1 MPQTNRSETLM
12 DEQTQT
18 EGETVSIRAQKAD
31 VITFLKKQQPRE
43 TTTFQVLTMSLFQEE
58 LRRERSRSDRSKAP
72 LSLLIIQLKADSHI
86 DPENLQSVLFLLHH
100 KLRALDSIGLL
111 EPNVLALLLPDTD
124 EDGAQS
130 VADKVIAQNNS
141 HISSI
146 KVTAYPDKLFESL
159 QQGAQPED
167 NIESIL
173 LLNTPISRPT
183 QSALKRSLDIFG
195 ALVGLLVLSPLMLII
210 MALIKLTSPG
220 PTIFRQ
226 VRLGKDFVPF
236 TFYKFRS
243 MHTGADDR
251 VHRDY
256 LKNLINGN
264 DDAVNQEATGEAV
277 YKIKSDSR
285 ITRIGRFIRKTS
297 IDELPQL
304 FNVLK
309 GEMSLVG
316 PRPPIPYEAESYQP
330 WHLRR
335 ILEVKPG
342 LTGLWQVE
350 GRSKTTF
357 DEMVRMDLSYSREWS
372 VLLDMKLIFRTVRV
386 VVDCRGG
393 M

>member
-1 MPQTNRSETLM
+1 MPQTNRSATLRTEQAQAENETA
-12 DEQTQT
+12 
-18 EGETVSIRAQKAD
+18 GIRAQKAE
-31 VITFLKKQQPRE
+31 VITFLKSQHPRK
-43 TTTFQVLTMSLFQEE
+43 TTTFQVLTISLFQEE

-72 LSLLIIQLKADSHI
+72 LSLLTIQLKADSHI
-86 DPENLQSVLFLLHH
+86 DPENLKNVLFLLNHN
-100 KLRALDSIGLL
+100 LRALDSVGLL
-111 EPNVLALLLPDTD
+111 ERNALALLLPDTD
-124 EDGAQS
+124 IAGAQT
-130 VADKVIAQNNS
+130 VADKIIAQNNS

-146 KVTAYPDKLFESL
+146 RVTAYPDKLFESL
-159 QQGAQPED
+159 QQGAQSED

-195 ALVGLLVLSPLMLII
+195 ALAGMLILSPLMLIT
-210 MALIKLTSPG
+210 MAAIKLTSPG

-226 VRLGKDFVPF
+226 VRLGKNFAPF

-264 DDAVNQEATGEAV
+264 HNAVHQEASGEAV

-285 ITRIGRFIRKTS
+285 VTRVGRFIRKTS

-372 VLLDMKLIFRTVRV
+372 VLLDIKLIFRTVGV